1 MLLPLHIGVE
11 PQLLAYPVKKK
22 MFQYAMN
29 GHTGKIWGMLPVSA
43 GKLAILGGIV
53 FAVAGFLGGLISAL
67 VMAGGGL

>member
-1 MLLPLHIGVE
+1 MPVWVFS
-11 PQLLAYPVKKK
+11 YPVKKK

-29 GHTGKIWGMLPVSA
+29 GHTGKIYGMLPVSP

-53 FAVAGFLGGLISAL
+53 FAVGGFLAGLIAAL